1 VPIPCRACTKPVH
14 EHAVKCPHCGGSTG
28 VAVNP
33 KWTDEERAAAIELA
47 RIEGD
52 TYIPP
57 NHHGTAPADPEF
69 AVIGLAAGAVVA
81 VVRSAVEAVVEERA
95 SEPSIPRAIA
105 RERTG
110 PRPIEPVP
118 SVEPE
123 PAPPPADKPR
133 FLK

>member
-1 VPIPCRACTKPVH
+1 M
-14 EHAVKCPHCGGSTG
+14 KCPHCGGATG
-28 VAVNP
+28 VVPNA
-33 KWTDEERAAAIELA
+33 TLTAEERAAAIELA

-52 TYIPP
+52 TYIAP
-57 NHHGTAPADPEF
+57 NPSTGPADPDF

-81 VVRSAVEAVVEERA
+81 VVRSAVEAVIDERD
-95 SEPSIPRAIA
+95 EDPPIPRAIA

-110 PRPIEPVP
+110 PREVERIP

>member
-1 VPIPCRACTKPVH
+1 MVPDAT
-14 EHAVKCPHCGGSTG
+14 
-28 VAVNP
+28 
-33 KWTDEERAAAIELA
+33 WTAEERAAAIELV

-52 TYIPP
+52 TYIPSNP
-57 NHHGTAPADPEF
+57 HSAGTMDPEL

-81 VVRSAVEAVVEERA
+81 VVRSAVDAVVDERD
-95 SEPSIPRAIA
+95 SGPQLPRAIA
-105 RERTG
+105 RERT
-110 PRPIEPVP
+110 RPIEPVP